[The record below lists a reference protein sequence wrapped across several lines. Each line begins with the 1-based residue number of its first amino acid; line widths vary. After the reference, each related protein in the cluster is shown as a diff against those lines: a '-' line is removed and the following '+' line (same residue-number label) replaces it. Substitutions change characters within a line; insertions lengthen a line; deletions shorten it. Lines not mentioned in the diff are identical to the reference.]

1 MKARKEGER
10 TIDNPEQA
18 LWCEV
23 LRLAIEDASC
33 TTSVATPGGETAERR
48 AREHA
53 QAVAWLSK
61 PSRDLE
67 FVCDLAGVD
76 MEILIER
83 MVKRIAA
90 APAPE
95 ELFARRRSRS
105 KTYELD
111 GEHLSLAE
119 WSDRHGMSVD
129 VVRARMRKGAGLR
142 EALESRLDFKS
153 GHGCSSILG

>member
-10 TIDNPEQA
+10 IIDNPEQA

-23 LRLAIEDASC
+23 LRLAIEDALC

-76 MEILIER
+76 MDAVVGRVRTRLDGS
-83 MVKRIAA
+83 
-90 APAPE
+90 PSPE
-95 ELFARRRSRS
+95 DMTRRRCATS
-105 KTYELD
+105 KSP
-111 GEHLSLAE
+111 SL
-119 WSDRHGMSVD
+119 
-129 VVRARMRKGAGLR
+129 
-142 EALESRLDFKS
+142 EATT
-153 GHGCSSILG
+153 

>member
-1 MKARKEGER
+1 MNPKPSRGPAMNGER
-10 TIDNPEQA
+10 S
-18 LWCEV
+18 LWAAV
-23 LRLAIEDASC
+23 LLQAIEDAVDGARLDQSDMARKIDYTEVC
-33 TTSVATPGGETAERR
+33 RRYLTT
-48 AREHA
+48 
-53 QAVAWLSK
+53 
-61 PSRDLE
+61 PSRDLAE
-67 FVCDLAGVD
+67 VCGLAGVD
-76 MEILIER
+76 MEMLIER

-129 VVRARMRKGAGLR
+129 VVRARMRKGMGLR
-142 EALESRLDFKS
+142 EALAQ
-153 GHGCSSILG
+153 